1 MENRE
6 EVLKDLELL
15 KNNLERANQFS
26 NIKDTEIT
34 SYRTAGSGMVKMVK
48 RVIRKMIYW
57 FVKPYWDQ
65 QVEFNLAIK
74 NAVED
79 IYRIQSRLVGQDV
92 SFFEETM
99 DDENYKEIVETKER
113 RIIQIVSSLNFG
125 DAVGNDVMAIQNYLR
140 KDGFVTGIFTNNIHV
155 KIPKG
160 TAYLID
166 KLPELRKDDLVLYH
180 FASEDPLAEL
190 IKKVPCEVVLRY
202 HNVTPPHF
210 FKGFDAGAEQN
221 TRRGLLQIKELAP
234 YIDYGMVVSEF
245 NKNDLK
251 NMGYSCPI
259 DVAPILIQFDDYK
272 KTPSAKVVNQ
282 YSDGRTN
289 VVFVGRMAP
298 NKKIEDVI
306 SAFAVYKEKYDN
318 TARLFLVGN
327 YNEEDK
333 YYKYLRKHIAKLKVE
348 DVIFPGHIPFDEI
361 LGYYTIANI
370 FLCMSEHEGF
380 CVPLAEAM
388 FFNVP
393 IVAYSSSAI
402 PSTLNGSGVLLEDK
416 DFNHVAKAMHDVMTD
431 ENLRNEVLAK
441 EEERL
446 KDFDNARIGKEICKQ
461 LSEIMKENKG
471 V

>member
-6 EVLKDLELL
+6 EVLRDLEFL

-348 DVIFPGHIPFDEI
+348 NVIFPGHIPFDEI

-388 FFNVP
+388 FFKVP

-431 ENLRNEVLAK
+431 EILRNEVLAK

-461 LSEIMKENKG
+461 LSEIMEENKG

>member
-6 EVLKDLELL
+6 EVLRDLEFL

-190 IKKVPCEVVLRY
+190 IKKAPCEVVLRY

-348 DVIFPGHIPFDEI
+348 NVIFPGHIPFDEI

-388 FFNVP
+388 FFKVP

-431 ENLRNEVLAK
+431 EILRNEVLAK

-461 LSEIMKENKG
+461 LSEIMEENKG

>member
-1 MENRE
+1 MENKE
-6 EVLKDLELL
+6 EVLRDLELL
-15 KNNLERANQFS
+15 RNNLERANQFS

-34 SYRTAGSGMVKMVK
+34 SYRTTGSGMVKMVK

-65 QVEFNLAIK
+65 QVEFNLAME

-79 IYRIQSRLVGQDV
+79 MYRIQSRIVGQDV
-92 SFFEETM
+92 SFFAETM

-180 FASEDPLAEL
+180 FASEDPLGEL

-251 NMGYSCPI
+251 NMGYNCPI
-259 DVAPILIQFDDYK
+259 DVAPILIQFEDYK

-431 ENLRNEVLAK
+431 ENLRTEVLEK
-441 EEERL
+441 EKERL

>member
-6 EVLKDLELL
+6 EVLRDLEFL

-34 SYRTAGSGMVKMVK
+34 SYRTAGSSMVKMVK

-190 IKKVPCEVVLRY
+190 IKKAPCEVVLRY

-348 DVIFPGHIPFDEI
+348 NVIFPGHIPFDEI

-388 FFNVP
+388 FFKVP

-431 ENLRNEVLAK
+431 EILRNEVLAK

-461 LSEIMKENKG
+461 LSEIMEENKG

>member
-1 MENRE
+1 MENKE
-6 EVLKDLELL
+6 DILKDLELL
-15 KNNLERANQFS
+15 KNNLERANQFA

-34 SYRTAGSGMVKMVK
+34 SYRTAGSGLVKMIK

-65 QVEFNLAIK
+65 QVEFNLAMK
-74 NAVED
+74 GAVED
-79 IYRIQSRLVGQDV
+79 LYRIQSKIMGQNI
-92 SFFEETM
+92 SFFDEIAN
-99 DDENYKEIVETKER
+99 DENYKNIVETKER

-125 DAVGNDVMAIQNYLR
+125 DAVGNDVIAIQNYLR

-160 TAYLID
+160 TAYLIH
-166 KLPELRKDDLVLYH
+166 KLPDLREDDLVLYH

-190 IKKVPCEVVLRY
+190 IKKLPCKIVLRY

-221 TRRGLLQIKELAP
+221 TKRGLKQIKELAS
-234 YIDYGMVVSEF
+234 YIDYGMVVSDF
-245 NKNDLK
+245 NKKDLED
-251 NMGYSCPI
+251 MGYRCPI

-272 KTPSAKVVNQ
+272 KTPSAKVIDQ

-306 SAFAVYKEKYDN
+306 SAFSIYKENYDN

-333 YYKYLRKHIAKLKVE
+333 YYKYLRKHIDKLKVE

-361 LGYYTIANI
+361 LGYYTIANV

-388 FFNVP
+388 FFKVP
-393 IVAYSSSAI
+393 IVAYSSTAI
-402 PSTLNGSGVLLEDK
+402 PSTLNGSGILLENK
-416 DFNHVAKAMHDVMTD
+416 DFEQVAKAMHDVITD
-431 ENLRNEVLAK
+431 ETLRNEVLEK

-446 KDFDNARIGKEICKQ
+446 KDFDNALIGEEICKQ
-461 LSEIMKENKG
+461 LSAIMKETEG

>member
-1 MENRE
+1 MERQE
-6 EVLKDLELL
+6 DILKDLELL
-15 KNNLERANQFS
+15 KSNLDRANQFA
-26 NIKDTEIT
+26 NIADTEIT
-34 SYRTAGSGMVKMVK
+34 SYRTMGSGLVKAIK
-48 RVIRKMIYW
+48 RFIRKMIYW

-65 QVEFNLAIK
+65 QVEFNLAVK

-79 IYRIQSRLVGQDV
+79 MYRIHSSLLGLDASVPD
-92 SFFEETM
+92 EAE
-99 DDENYKEIVETKER
+99 DDENYKEIVTTGER
-113 RIIQIVSSLNFG
+113 RIIQIVSFLNFG

-140 KDGFVTGIFTNNIHV
+140 KDGYVTGIFTNNIHV

-166 KLPELRKDDLVLYH
+166 KLPELREDDLVLYH

-190 IKKVPCEVVLRY
+190 IKKLPCEVVLRY

-210 FKGFDAGAEQN
+210 FKGFDTGAEQN
-221 TRRGLLQIKELAP
+221 TRRGLKQIKELADS
-234 YIDYGMVVSEF
+234 IDYGMVVSEF
-245 NKNDLK
+245 NKQDLVD
-251 NMGYSCPI
+251 MGYTCPI

-272 KTPSAKVVNQ
+272 KEPSKKVIDQ
-282 YSDGRTN
+282 YSDGKTN

-333 YYKYLRKHIAKLKVE
+333 YFRYLQKHIGKLKVE

-361 LGYYTIANI
+361 LGYYTIADI

-388 FFNVP
+388 FFQVP

-402 PSTLNGSGVLLEDK
+402 PSTLHGSGILLEDK
-416 DFNHVAKAMHDVMTD
+416 DFEHVAKAMHDVRTD
-431 ENLRNEVLAK
+431 ETLRNEVLAK
-441 EEERL
+441 EAERL
-446 KDFDNARIGKEICKQ
+446 KDFDNALIGEEICKQ
-461 LSEIMKENKG
+461 LSTIMNNTKG

>member
-6 EVLKDLELL
+6 SILRDLEQL
-15 KNNLERANQFS
+15 KENLERANEFAA
-26 NIKDTEIT
+26 IKDTEIT
-34 SYRTAGSGMVKMVK
+34 SYRTAGSGVVKAVK

-65 QVEFNLAIK
+65 QVEFNLAMK

-79 IYRIQSRLVGQDV
+79 MYRIQSRLMGEDIL
-92 SFFEETM
+92 FLDETAQ
-99 DDENYKEIVETKER
+99 DENYRELTETSER

-140 KDGFVTGIFTNNIHV
+140 KDGYVTGIFTNNIHV

-160 TAYLID
+160 TAYRIN
-166 KLPELRKDDLVLYH
+166 KLPELRKDDIVLYH

-190 IKKVPCEVVLRY
+190 IKKLPCEVVLRY

-221 TRRGLLQIKELAP
+221 TKRGLKQIKELAP
-234 YIDYGMVVSEF
+234 YIDYGLVVSEF
-245 NKNDLK
+245 NKQDLK
-251 NMGYSCPI
+251 EMGYTCPI
-259 DVAPILIQFDDYK
+259 AVAPILIQFDDYK
-272 KTPSAKVVNQ
+272 KEPSKKVIEQ
-282 YSDGRTN
+282 YLDGRTN

-306 SAFAVYKEKYDN
+306 SAFTVYKERYDS

-327 YNEEDK
+327 YNEEDR
-333 YYKYLRKHIAKLKVE
+333 YFKYLKKHIAKCGID

-361 LGYYTIANI
+361 LAYYTIADL

-388 FFNVP
+388 FFKVP
-393 IVAYSSSAI
+393 IVAYASSAI

-416 DFNHVAKAMHDVMTD
+416 DFEHVAEAMHHVMTD
-431 ENLRNEVLAK
+431 ETLRTEVLEK
-441 EEERL
+441 EAERL
-446 KDFDNARIGKEICKQ
+446 KDFDNALIGKEICDQ
-461 LSEIMKENKG
+461 LSAIMKRIEG